1 MPLAVFF
8 RRAFALAAALL
19 LALPAV
25 AAEAP
30 GPAGPRTTDAATHLD
45 YQEYLIPFTLDGHGP
60 MLETRLVYPRGKGPW
75 PLAVVTHGSP
85 SDAADRRTRRL
96 YPDAARWFAAKGFLV
111 AVVTRRGYGHSG
123 GAWAEGAG
131 LCSDPD
137 YLAAG
142 EATADDIVAA
152 VRYLTHQKFVDPW
165 RVVLVGQA
173 AGGWGALAA
182 AARNPEG
189 VVAAINLAGGR
200 GTRYEGLVCRS
211 DHLIEAAAEWGRRDH
226 APTLWLYAENDT
238 AIKPTLAAKMF
249 DAYAK
254 AGAGRAEFHGG
265 FQGEFQLVGP
275 THGIDGHRLLAA
287 GPATWGPAVEHFLE
301 RFPGL
306 LP

>member
-1 MPLAVFF
+1 MPLARFF
-8 RRAFALAAALL
+8 FPALLAALL
-19 LALPAV
+19 SIPAH

-30 GPAGPRTTDAATHLD
+30 GPAGPRTTDAETRLE
-45 YQEYLIPFTLDGHGP
+45 YQEYMIPFTTDGHGP
-60 MLETRLVYPRGKGPW
+60 MLETRVVYPHGPGPW
-75 PLAVVTHGSP
+75 PLAVVTHGAP
-85 SDAADRRTRRL
+85 SDPALRKDRRL

-152 VRYLTHQKFVDPW
+152 VRYLTHTKFVDPS

-173 AGGWGALAA
+173 AGGWGAIAA
-182 AARNPEG
+182 AARNPDG

-200 GTRYEGLVCRS
+200 GTRYEGLVCGS
-211 DHLIEAAAEWGRRDH
+211 DHLIEAAKAWGTRHH

-249 DAYAK
+249 DAYAA
-254 AGAGRAEFHGG
+254 AGADAGHGEFLGEFH
-265 FQGEFQLVGP
+265 LVGP
-275 THGIDGHRLLAA
+275 TAGVDGHRLLAA
-287 GPATWGPAVEHFLE
+287 SPAVWGPAVEHFLG